1 MAKFPNIK
9 LSTIYMGG
17 GTPSLI
23 DSDNIKDIVGYVRD
37 KVCCT
42 DDIEISM
49 EINPGTVN
57 SSKLRALKDVINRI
71 SFGVQSFT
79 DSSLKQLNRIHNS
92 QMALSTVKTAQD
104 LGFNNINLD
113 LMHDLPNQTV
123 KDAIFDLQTAV
134 NLNVPHLSWYQLTM
148 EEGTEFYR
156 KSNLN
161 IPDETVLDEIDRNGF
176 SLLENSGFTHY
187 EISGFAK
194 EGFRCRHNL
203 SYWNYNDYIGIG
215 AGAHGKI
222 TDWENC
228 RILRSAQMEYPTEF
242 MSETDYLTSLMPVG
256 ADSLPFEFFLNKS
269 RLLTEK
275 ISINEYES
283 LTFQSIET
291 IQGKLDKAAEL
302 GLITTVGDFISVTD
316 LGKKYLNSFLEMFL

>member
-1 MAKFPNIK
+1 
-9 LSTIYMGG
+9 MGG

-57 SSKLRALKDVINRI
+57 STKLRALKDVINRI

-92 QMALSTVKTAQD
+92 QMALSSVKTAQD

-161 IPDETVLDEIDRNGF
+161 IPDETVLNEIDRNGL
-176 SLLENSGFTHY
+176 SLLEYSGFTHY

-302 GLITTVGDFISVTD
+302 GPITTVGDFISVTD

>member
-1 MAKFPNIK
+1 
-9 LSTIYMGG
+9 MGG

-57 SSKLRALKDVINRI
+57 STKLRALKDVINRI

-92 QMALSTVKTAQD
+92 QMALSSVKTAQD

-161 IPDETVLDEIDRNGF
+161 IPDETVLDEIDRNG
-176 SLLENSGFTHY
+176 L
-187 EISGFAK
+187 
-194 EGFRCRHNL
+194 
-203 SYWNYNDYIGIG
+203 
-215 AGAHGKI
+215 
-222 TDWENC
+222 
-228 RILRSAQMEYPTEF
+228 
-242 MSETDYLTSLMPVG
+242 
-256 ADSLPFEFFLNKS
+256 
-269 RLLTEK
+269 
-275 ISINEYES
+275 
-283 LTFQSIET
+283 
-291 IQGKLDKAAEL
+291 
-302 GLITTVGDFISVTD
+302 
-316 LGKKYLNSFLEMFL
+316 

>member
-1 MAKFPNIK
+1 M
-9 LSTIYMGG
+9 
-17 GTPSLI
+17 
-23 DSDNIKDIVGYVRD
+23 
-37 KVCCT
+37 
-42 DDIEISM
+42 
-49 EINPGTVN
+49 
-57 SSKLRALKDVINRI
+57 
-71 SFGVQSFT
+71 
-79 DSSLKQLNRIHNS
+79 
-92 QMALSTVKTAQD
+92 
-104 LGFNNINLD
+104 
-113 LMHDLPNQTV
+113 
-123 KDAIFDLQTAV
+123 
-134 NLNVPHLSWYQLTM
+134 
-148 EEGTEFYR
+148 
-156 KSNLN
+156 
-161 IPDETVLDEIDRNGF
+161 
-176 SLLENSGFTHY
+176 
-187 EISGFAK
+187 
-194 EGFRCRHNL
+194 
-203 SYWNYNDYIGIG
+203 
-215 AGAHGKI
+215 I